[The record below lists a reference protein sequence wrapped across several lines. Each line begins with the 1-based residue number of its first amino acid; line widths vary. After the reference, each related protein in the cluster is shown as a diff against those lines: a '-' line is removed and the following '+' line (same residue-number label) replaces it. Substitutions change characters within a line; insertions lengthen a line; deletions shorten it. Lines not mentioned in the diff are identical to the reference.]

1 MEGNRNMSR
10 RKIEESIY
18 NELPKELRSL
28 TENFEGRE
36 KDIVLTSTIGVLS
49 NCLPNV
55 YGYYSGDKIYP
66 HLFVI
71 IIAPPASGKGT
82 MNYARLLIQDIH
94 NKILSDSRKEYIDCQ
109 ERKKKKDDR
118 DNAPCSPI
126 QIKILPANTSTAEM
140 YSYLGSSKHGLL
152 IIESEADTMGQMLK
166 NDWSNYSDV
175 LRKAFHHEP
184 ISISRKIEKVFEDIP
199 EPKLAMVLSGTPD
212 QLKSI
217 IQSKQNGLYSRFI
230 IYSFDEISKFKD
242 VFAPKNKKSKDVFR
256 TIGKDIFNLYGHLT
270 KLKEPLEFSLTPKQR
285 EEFLKKI
292 EPIHNDITK
301 NTEDFTPNLYRHGLI
316 MFRIA
321 MIFTVIRN
329 RKNIIKGKSF
339 LVCSNEDFINSFNL
353 TKTLLRHSL
362 YVFKTL
368 DNGFLSIQDEKI
380 LDDLG
385 NNRDRT
391 FNRKGAILTGQKYGV
406 PIRTMDDKLSKWQK
420 RKIIRKISKGTYKK
434 L

>member
-1 MEGNRNMSR
+1 MEKSNQNR
-10 RKIEESIY
+10 RKIEKSIY
-18 NELPKELRSL
+18 NRLPKELKSL

-94 NKILSDSRKEYIDCQ
+94 NKIISDSKKEHTDCQ
-109 ERKKKKDDR
+109 ERKKKKKKDSEDE
-118 DNAPCSPI
+118 PCSPI
-126 QIKILPANTSTAEM
+126 RIKILPANTSTAEM
-140 YSYLGSSKHGLL
+140 YSYLGSSKYGLL
-152 IIESEADTMGQMLK
+152 IMESEADTMGQMLN

-175 LRKAFHHEP
+175 LRKVFHHEP
-184 ISISRKIEKVFEDIP
+184 ISISRKMEKVFEDIP
-199 EPKLAMVLSGTPD
+199 EPKLAMVISGTPD
-212 QLKSI
+212 QLKPI

-242 VFAPKNKKSKDVFR
+242 VFAPKNKESKDVFR
-256 TIGKDIFNLYGHLT
+256 IIGKDIFDLYGHLA
-270 KLKEPLEFSLTPKQR
+270 KLKEPLEFLLTLKQR
-285 EEFLKKI
+285 EKFLKRI
-292 EPIHNDITK
+292 EPIHSDITK

-329 RKNIIKGKSF
+329 RENIINGQYS
-339 LVCSNEDFINSFNL
+339 LVCSNEDFITAFYL

-368 DNGFLSIQDEKI
+368 DNGFLSIQDENI

-385 NNRDRT
+385 NNELKE
-391 FNRKGAILTGQKYGV
+391 FGRKGAILVGQKYGV
-406 PIRTMDDKLSKWQK
+406 PERTIDDKLSKWQK
-420 RKIIRKISKGTYKK
+420 RKIIRKVRKGVYKK